1 MEQKMTLIGSWHPG
15 KHCRNHLLQKNNPY
29 LVPALNRGL
38 HGPACVCSHLFQ
50 HGCQDMGGQEE
61 IRYTEPLGSHQ
72 KSQGPLKVLW
82 NCNRLDREGMPYVDV
97 FGCGHGHEHWESHI
111 KHQFEQTEQWRKKFK
126 EPKIETRKRIED
138 MLPTSCLYVLYIY
151 SLSI

>member
-15 KHCRNHLLQKNNPY
+15 KHCRSNLLQKNNPY

-50 HGCQDMGGQEE
+50 HRCQDTGGREE
-61 IRYTEPLGSHQ
+61 IRHTEPLGSHQ

-82 NCNRLDREGMPYVDV
+82 NCNRLDKEGIPYVDV

-111 KHQFEQTEQWRKKFK
+111 KHQFEQIEQWRKKRFK
-126 EPKIETRKRIED
+126 EPEIEIRKRIED
-138 MLPTSCLYVLYIY
+138 LLPTSFVCVCVCV
-151 SLSI
+151 